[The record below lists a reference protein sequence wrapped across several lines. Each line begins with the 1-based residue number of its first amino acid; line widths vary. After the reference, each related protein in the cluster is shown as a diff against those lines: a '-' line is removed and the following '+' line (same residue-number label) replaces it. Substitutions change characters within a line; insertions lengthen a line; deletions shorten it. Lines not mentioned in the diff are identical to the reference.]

1 MESVFGLTEIA
12 TAIDTIWVLITAF
25 LVFFMQLGFG
35 MLEAGFT
42 RAKNAVNILMKNL
55 MDFCI
60 ASLGYWAVGFALM
73 YGAGNLFMGNTFF
86 FLRGIEEMTYGVPTH
101 AFWFFQL
108 CFTGA
113 AATIVA
119 GAMAERTK
127 FQTYLIYSL
136 VVSAFIHP
144 IVGHWVWG
152 GGWLGE
158 MGFLDFAGSSVIH
171 SVGGI
176 AGLVGTIALGPRL
189 GKYNGDGSSNTIP
202 GHSLPLAMLGMFIL
216 WFGWFGFNPGSTLSG
231 LQSNLIARVVVNT
244 NIAAATGAVAAMFIA
259 WLQTRKPDIG
269 LTMNGALAGLV
280 AITAP
285 CAYVSLTASIVIGA
299 VAAVIVVYTTFLLDR
314 IRVDDP
320 VGAVPVHA
328 FCGIWGTLAVGLFH
342 ETAGVLNG
350 GGWGQLGVQALG
362 MAAIAGWVAA
372 TAGILFYGLKYTV
385 GLRVS
390 VAEETSGLDIGEH
403 GVSSYSEAGV
413 VSSD

>member
-1 MESVFGLTEIA
+1 VGSVFGSVEIV
-12 TAIDTIWVLITAF
+12 TAIDTIWVLVTAF

-73 YGAGNLFMGNTFF
+73 YGAGNLFMGNTLF
-86 FLRGIEEMTYGVPTH
+86 FLRGIDEMTSGVPTM

-108 CFTGA
+108 AFTGA

-136 VVSAFIHP
+136 VVSAFIYP

-158 MGFLDFAGSSVIH
+158 LGYLDFAGSSVVH

-202 GHSLPLAMLGMFIL
+202 GHSLPLAMLGMFVL

-231 LQSNLIARVVVNT
+231 LQSGLIARVVVNT
-244 NIAAATGAVAAMFIA
+244 NIAAATGAVVAMIIA
-259 WLQTRKPDIG
+259 WLHTRKPDIG

-285 CAYVSLTASIVIGA
+285 CAFVSLPASIAIGA
-299 VAAVIVVYTTFLLDR
+299 VAAVIVVYVTFLLDR

-328 FCGIWGTLAVGLFH
+328 FCGIWGTLSVGLFH
-342 ETAGVLNG
+342 ETAGLLNG
-350 GGWGQLGVQALG
+350 GGWGQLGIQALG
-362 MAAIAGWVAA
+362 MAAIIGWVVV
-372 TAGILFYGLKYTV
+372 TAGILFFGLKYTI
-385 GLRVS
+385 GLRVNE
-390 VAEETSGLDIGEH
+390 AEEMAGLDIGEH
-403 GVSSYSEAGV
+403 GVNSYSGIGIL
-413 VSSD
+413 SSD

>member
-1 MESVFGLTEIA
+1 MTEIV
-12 TAIDTIWVLITAF
+12 TAIDTIWVLLTAF

-73 YGAGNLFMGNTFF
+73 YGVGNLFMGNTLF
-86 FLRGIEEMTYGVPTH
+86 FLRGIDEVTSGVPTL

-108 CFTGA
+108 AFTGA

-136 VVSAFIHP
+136 VVSAFIYP
-144 IVGHWVWG
+144 VVGHWVWG
-152 GGWLGE
+152 GGWLGKL
-158 MGFLDFAGSSVIH
+158 GYLDFAGSSVVH

-189 GKYNGDGSSNTIP
+189 GKYNSDGSSNTIP
-202 GHSLPLAMLGMFIL
+202 GHSLPLAMLGMFVL

-231 LQSNLIARVVVNT
+231 LQSGLIARVTVNT
-244 NIAAATGAVAAMFIA
+244 NIAAATGAVAAMIIA
-259 WLQTRKPDIG
+259 WLHTRKPDIG

-285 CAYVSLTASIVIGA
+285 CAFVSLTASIVIGA
-299 VAAVIVVYTTFLLDR
+299 VAAVIVVYGTFLLDR

-328 FCGIWGTLAVGLFH
+328 LCGIWGTLSVGLFH
-342 ETAGVLNG
+342 ETTGVLNG
-350 GGWGQLGVQALG
+350 GGWGQLGLQALG
-362 MAAIAGWVAA
+362 MAAIAGWVAI
-372 TAGILFYGLKYTV
+372 TAGILFYGLKHTV

-390 VAEETSGLDIGEH
+390 EAEELAGLDIGEH
-403 GVSSYSEAGV
+403 GVSSYSGV
-413 VSSD
+413 GVISSD